1 VTFSGRAR
9 SVVLTA
15 HIVVSVGWLGAVA
28 AFAALAV
35 VGLASQDAQRVRGV
49 YLVMEPVGWF
59 LLVPLAVA
67 SLLTG
72 LAQSLGGAWGLFRHY
87 WVVFKLLINV
97 LAILLLLMY
106 MQTLEHFA
114 DLASR
119 DDVSA
124 LRDPSPLLHS
134 VLALILLLVAT
145 TLGVFKPRGLT
156 PYGRR
161 RRT

>member
-1 VTFSGRAR
+1 VTLSGRAR